1 MRTLSK
7 AEQKKFE
14 KLKVDLGTI
23 VLGTATP
30 QKRAGFVRSVKG
42 CAERKQYGLL
52 EMLKQ
57 HWDMKRTTGDLTSE
71 QKYRAAFPE
80 LQEFIKDAIN
90 SVEPELAPAEP
101 LW

>member
-42 CAERKQYGLL
+42 CAEREATRVAGNAKATLGY
-52 EMLKQ
+52 EN
-57 HWDMKRTTGDLTSE
+57 E
-71 QKYRAAFPE
+71 Q
-80 LQEFIKDAIN
+80 LAI
-90 SVEPELAPAEP
+90 
-101 LW
+101 